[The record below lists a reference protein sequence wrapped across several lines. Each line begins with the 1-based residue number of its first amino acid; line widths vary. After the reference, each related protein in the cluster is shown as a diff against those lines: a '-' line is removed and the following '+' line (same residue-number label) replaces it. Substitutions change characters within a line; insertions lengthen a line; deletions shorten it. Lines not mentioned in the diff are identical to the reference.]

1 MKKIYIYCVLPFL
14 TAAAVVSQSCDN
26 KNLPDFMKSEGAMV
40 SDTIVVK
47 PYKDLIINNNFHVEL
62 VKGTSDYIVVEY
74 GENLIEN
81 VSVKYDEA
89 SSSVSVSDD
98 TKFGMVRNN
107 QAVPKIKCSFSLL
120 CNIFAHA
127 SVIIS
132 SDDSVDVRQYVFDGF
147 IGGLDVVSN
156 APQLRL
162 EVADGTGCY
171 KMTGK
176 TDCLDIEAHYT
187 SIVETE
193 GLEARVAH
201 VESHS
206 TGNVF
211 VNATDTVYAEIHH
224 TGDVCYKSGAVPVL
238 VARKGKGSLRIM
250 D

>member
-1 MKKIYIYCVLPFL
+1 MKKNLFIYVSAVLAL
-14 TAAAVVSQSCDN
+14 MVQSCDN
-26 KNLPDFMKSEGAMV
+26 EHLPDFLKSEGAIV
-40 SDTIVVK
+40 TDTIVVK
-47 PYKDLIINNNFHVEL
+47 PYKDLIVNNNFHVEL
-62 VKGTSDYIVVEY
+62 TRDTCDYIVVEY

-89 SSSVSVSDD
+89 SSSVYVSDD

-120 CNIFAHA
+120 RNIFAHA
-127 SVIIS
+127 SVIIR

-162 EVADGTGCY
+162 EVADGSGTY
-171 KMTGK
+171 KIAGRA
-176 TDCLDIEAHYT
+176 DCLDIDAHYT
-187 SIVETE
+187 SIVEAG
-193 GLEARVAH
+193 GLEARVAK

-206 TGNVF
+206 TGNVT
-211 VNATDTVYAEIHH
+211 VNATDTVYVEIHH
-224 TGDVCYKSGAVPVL
+224 TGDVCYKSGAVPVI
-238 VARKGKGSLRIM
+238 VVKNGKGSLRKM